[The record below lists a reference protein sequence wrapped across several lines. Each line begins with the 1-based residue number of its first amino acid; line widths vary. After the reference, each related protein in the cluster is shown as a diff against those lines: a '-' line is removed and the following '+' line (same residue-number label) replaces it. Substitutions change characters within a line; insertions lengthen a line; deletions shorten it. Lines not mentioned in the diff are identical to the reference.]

1 MNQLVRDLE
10 GVSLSHEVDRWV
22 WKLNPEEGFS
32 VKSAYDSLREEE
44 DSSNLSPFELSM
56 FSRLWVSLAPSKV
69 VAFSWK
75 LFYDRLPTKD
85 NLISRGV
92 LHQSQDGGNCVWY
105 DHSPESANHLFLFC
119 NMSHLVWYEIF
130 KWLGVVV
137 IMPSNVMTLFA
148 CFIDSA
154 RNMKL
159 RK

>member
-1 MNQLVRDLE
+1 
-10 GVSLSHEVDRWV
+10 V
-22 WKLNPEEGFS
+22 WNSNSEEGFS
-32 VKSAYDSLREEE
+32 VKSANDSLREGE
-44 DSSNLSPFELSM
+44 DSSNLSDFELSM
-56 FSRLWVSLAPSKV
+56 FSSLWVNPAPSKV

-92 LHQSQDGGNCVWY
+92 LHQSQDGGNCVWC

-119 NMSHLVWYEIF
+119 NMSHLVLYEIF

-148 CFIDSA
+148 CFIDSV

>member
-85 NLISRGV
+85 NLISRCA
-92 LHQSQDGGNCVWY
+92 STFSSW
-105 DHSPESANHLFLFC
+105 
-119 NMSHLVWYEIF
+119 W
-130 KWLGVVV
+130 
-137 IMPSNVMTLFA
+137 
-148 CFIDSA
+148 
-154 RNMKL
+154 KL
-159 RK
+159 RVV